1 MRVFASA
8 VLLATSTALRLPAVA
23 RGSST
28 CSSPSLGRRDAVASG
43 LLGAALG
50 GLLVPP
56 QAAFASGG
64 ATSGKTTSIPRAK
77 LRYYGR
83 MTTVITIF
91 QGMKKPILAGDVKG
105 AKGSFFTKEYETQDS
120 SMSTAIDE
128 LKTAGYLLA
137 VAFKID
143 SKIPP
148 DKIQQVKDYKKLM
161 AEMEKL
167 KEALGSGKSDK
178 AAAAYEKVA
187 SLMNVY
193 LEGVELPELGDERYT
208 AGAEAPS
215 LEATVV

>member
-1 MRVFASA
+1 MSKMQATPLGTALICDSEHSSSRAASQLQRPIMPHRLTGMRVFASA

-137 VAFKID
+137 VAFKVRRRD
-143 SKIPP
+143 SNSRGASSTLDGIAATCLSPECSL
-148 DKIQQVKDYKKLM
+148 QRCSLQ
-161 AEMEKL
+161 
-167 KEALGSGKSDK
+167 LGF
-178 AAAAYEKVA
+178 
-187 SLMNVY
+187 
-193 LEGVELPELGDERYT
+193 
-208 AGAEAPS
+208 
-215 LEATVV
+215 